1 MLFEIDSFSHL
12 RAKMKVIG
20 VGGAGGNAINR
31 MIESGLSGVDFVAI
45 NTDAQALDANQ
56 AQTKLAIGHTGLGA
70 GANTETGRQAAED
83 HRDDIRQI
91 LQETDMVFITAG
103 MGGGTGTGASPIIAE
118 IAREIGALTVA
129 ITTKPFRF
137 EGRQRL
143 KRAEDGIEN
152 LKEKVDTLI
161 TIPNERLISLVD
173 RSTTMT
179 EAFSIAD
186 SILLQATRG
195 ISDLINNTG
204 EINLDFADVRAIME
218 NMGEAMMGTGVASGE
233 ERATL
238 AAQTAISS
246 PLLEEVSIK
255 GAKGV
260 LINITASSSLALHEV
275 TEAMEII
282 YNEVGEEANTIFGA
296 VKDEKMGDEIHVTVI
311 ATGFQQPKESVV
323 EFSPSFQSKPA
334 VSDTRKTESLFE
346 IPAVQRKQDVSEASP
361 DGQSDVGMLTFGEGE
376 DIETP
381 TITRMG

>member
-137 EGRQRL
+137 EGRQRMN
-143 KRAEDGIEN
+143 RAEDGIET
-152 LKEKVDTLI
+152 LKDKVDTLI
-161 TIPNERLISLVD
+161 TIPNERLLSIVNP
-173 RSTTMT
+173 STTMM

-218 NMGEAMMGTGVASGE
+218 NMGEAMMGTGVATGE

-238 AAQTAISS
+238 AAQMAISS

-260 LINITASSSLALHEV
+260 LINITASSDLALHEV
-275 TEAMEII
+275 SEATDII
-282 YNEVGEEANTIFGA
+282 YKEVGDEANIILGS
-296 VKDEKMGDEIHVTVI
+296 VRDDKMDDEIHVTVI
-311 ATGFQQPKESVV
+311 ATGFQQPKKSVGG
-323 EFSPSFQSKPA
+323 FSPSFKSSPKAPDLVKA
-334 VSDTRKTESLFE
+334 TPLE
-346 IPAVQRKQDVSEASP
+346 IPAVQRETEFSESP
-361 DGQSDVGMLTFGEGE
+361 SSNQSNEPMLTFG
-376 DIETP
+376 DDTETP
-381 TITRMG
+381 AIIRMG